1 MANQKLRQE
10 FKEAKK
16 IVGVKN
22 SQQSLA
28 EEQRVTE
35 SKMEKERLCHNVN
48 LVLTNKIDEGIK
60 LSLTVY
66 DLYR

>member
-1 MANQKLRQE
+1 MDEKLNFIMANQKLRQE

-16 IVGVKN
+16 IVGAKN

-35 SKMEKERLCHNVN
+35 SKMEKERLCHN
-48 LVLTNKIDEGIK
+48 TNSSDQ
-60 LSLTVY
+60 
-66 DLYR
+66 